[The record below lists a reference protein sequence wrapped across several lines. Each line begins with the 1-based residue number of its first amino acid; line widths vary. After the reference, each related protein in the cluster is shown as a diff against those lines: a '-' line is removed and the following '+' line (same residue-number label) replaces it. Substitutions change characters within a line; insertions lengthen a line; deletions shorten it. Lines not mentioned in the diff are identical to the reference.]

1 MANIM
6 RNPLVMKETQIKT
19 SMRWKSAPI
28 ISSIKKKK
36 KKLPILDPD
45 VDKDV
50 QKAGI
55 VNNQV

>member
-19 SMRWKSAPI
+19 SMRWKSAPV
-28 ISSIKKKK
+28 ISSIKKK